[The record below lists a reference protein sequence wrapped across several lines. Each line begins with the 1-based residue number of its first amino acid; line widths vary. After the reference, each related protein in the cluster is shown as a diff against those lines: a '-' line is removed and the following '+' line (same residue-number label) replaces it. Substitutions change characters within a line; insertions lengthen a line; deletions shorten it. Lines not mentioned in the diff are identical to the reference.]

1 MTVEVPRKA
10 PLNKDPYQ
18 SSLKSFFQK
27 KSENVQAKKFEEY
40 SFEPI
45 NEEKVPPKAAEVQ
58 SEQIYRKQNPGKPV
72 AKLDRADQQSMELK
86 TGSKKRVISSNKKRA
101 IESKIQRNN
110 TSNVQVKQPFVKGF
124 VGRSDLFGMKIKEVI
139 DQIQELEKDRTDF
152 LKFFEKHFVNNQ
164 EVDLRE
170 YKVGSQSVFFEDK
183 ISYPVPDRSLKKVSI
198 LASDAGVA
206 STKYLGYELS
216 LISVALTHFEYQ
228 DDQISEV
235 VYYPDDESGSYGFV
249 FNGSHRAD
257 SDIDVFTSLERSF
270 AELSSIISFL
280 ETYPLKKVHLVILD
294 GALRIEPFKEMFRE
308 NRAYVKKYAELLNT
322 YEKLYSI
329 CQRKKIMLIGS
340 VKNTESIEFR
350 ENINR
355 SIPLFIKLYPSLKEF
370 YKVRYRDLLED
381 FNDSYFL
388 YRILDINQRSAVFEL
403 NSRSTDKGFIPG
415 IPVNKPISL
424 SQPNRQYL
432 CFYMQVVPYEAPLR
446 IEFLYDADM
455 FSNLGQFKSLNNS
468 QMISKLADQISG
480 LILPLANKLG
490 LSSLPIPQVEA
501 HNRATLTLN
510 EFKIVDD
517 EIKSRYVVELMG
529 RFKDDEKKLAES
541 QSQKENVDNLTEAI
555 DMKQEHIKEFMGVF
569 LQRRRSTPL

>member
-1 MTVEVPRKA
+1 M
-10 PLNKDPYQ
+10 DH
-18 SSLKSFFQK
+18 
-27 KSENVQAKKFEEY
+27 
-40 SFEPI
+40 
-45 NEEKVPPKAAEVQ
+45 
-58 SEQIYRKQNPGKPV
+58 
-72 AKLDRADQQSMELK
+72 ADQQSLELK
-86 TGSKKRVISSNKKRA
+86 TGSKKRAISSNKTRA

-280 ETYPLKKVHLVILD
+280 
-294 GALRIEPFKEMFRE
+294 
-308 NRAYVKKYAELLNT
+308 
-322 YEKLYSI
+322 
-329 CQRKKIMLIGS
+329 
-340 VKNTESIEFR
+340 
-350 ENINR
+350 
-355 SIPLFIKLYPSLKEF
+355 
-370 YKVRYRDLLED
+370 
-381 FNDSYFL
+381 
-388 YRILDINQRSAVFEL
+388 
-403 NSRSTDKGFIPG
+403 
-415 IPVNKPISL
+415 
-424 SQPNRQYL
+424 
-432 CFYMQVVPYEAPLR
+432 
-446 IEFLYDADM
+446 
-455 FSNLGQFKSLNNS
+455 
-468 QMISKLADQISG
+468 
-480 LILPLANKLG
+480 
-490 LSSLPIPQVEA
+490 
-501 HNRATLTLN
+501 
-510 EFKIVDD
+510 
-517 EIKSRYVVELMG
+517 
-529 RFKDDEKKLAES
+529 
-541 QSQKENVDNLTEAI
+541 
-555 DMKQEHIKEFMGVF
+555 MKHG
-569 LQRRRSTPL
+569 